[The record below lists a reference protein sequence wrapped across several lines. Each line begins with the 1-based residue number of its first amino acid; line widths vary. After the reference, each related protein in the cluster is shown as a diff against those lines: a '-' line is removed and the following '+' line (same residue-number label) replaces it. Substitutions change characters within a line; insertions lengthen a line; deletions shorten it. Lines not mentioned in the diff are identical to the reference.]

1 MITIEDLKS
10 FLWSAAE
17 DLRGQIDAAGYKEYI
32 FPLLFFKR
40 ISDVYDEQYAAFVAE
55 GGEDYAQMQAEELPI
70 RIPDGQHWKDVREV
84 TENVGQRLVEA
95 FISIEQANPAREA
108 DGRLV
113 GGLEGIFGPKDG
125 WTNKNK
131 MPDYIIT
138 SIIENFSRYN
148 LSLSNCPADEM
159 GQAYEYLVGKFAD
172 DAGNTAQEF
181 YTNRTVVE
189 LMAEILQPQPDESI
203 YDPTC
208 GSGGMLVKSLDYLRN
223 KGKEWQGVKVFGQ
236 EINGLTSSIARM
248 NLYLN
253 GVEDFSI
260 ACGDTLHQPAFIEGS
275 KLRRFNVVLANPPY
289 SIKEWNRAAFE
300 HDKWGRNAYGTP
312 PQARADYAFIQ
323 HIIASMDE
331 QNGRCAV
338 LLPHGVLNRG
348 EEKEM
353 RINHVKADNID
364 AVIGLGRNL
373 FYNSGL
379 ESFVL
384 LCNNNKPAER
394 QGRVLFIEAE
404 KLTHKEG
411 KQSYLYAD
419 DIATIVSAYH
429 NPEDIPGLSKHV
441 SNEEIL
447 DNDGNLNIKLYVKGL
462 AADND
467 ASDPIEALNQSNK
480 KLAENISTFSL
491 YDGLPF
497 DFVPTQEIGDLDKS
511 KWKLTRLGDIA
522 EEYSVRIDNPSES
535 EYEYYI
541 GSDCIGQYDFR
552 IGKKSPSSGVTSAQK
567 LFKQG
572 DYLLVRRSLYGSDFR
587 ERAPRADFDGVCSAD
602 ILTIREKEGKV
613 ADGFLIWILYQRSL
627 WDYIVSNSSGGLTRR
642 IKWKQLENFEIL
654 LPSLDEQK
662 VLADKLWAAYRVKE
676 SYRKLLVATDDM
688 VKAKFVEMFGG
699 KDCFVPLESVCKLF
713 VDGDWIES
721 KDQSESGIRLV
732 QTGNVGVG
740 EYKDKCDKSKYISA
754 ETLSRLNCT
763 EIFPGDILISRLPEP
778 VGRACILPDGLG
790 RTITAVDCSIV
801 RLNDNMLPSFFIANT
816 LSTPYLQQI
825 NSFILGTTRLRVS
838 RKNLATVKIACPP
851 IEEQMDFDNI
861 YSQAEATKAS
871 LRQSIESIDRV
882 IKSLINQ

>member
-1 MITIEDLKS
+1 MAQITIEDLKS

-40 ISDVYDEQYAAFVAE
+40 ISDVYDEQYAAFVEE
-55 GGEDYAQMQAEELPI
+55 GGDDYAKMQASELPI
-70 RIPDGQHWKDVREV
+70 RIPEGHHWQDVREV

-95 FISIEQANPAREA
+95 FIAIEQENPAREA
-108 DGRLV
+108 DGRMV

-131 MPDYIIT
+131 MPDHTIT
-138 SIIENFSRYN
+138 SIIENFSKYN
-148 LSLSNCPADEM
+148 LSLANCPADEM

-260 ACGDTLHQPAFIEGS
+260 ACGDTLRNPAFTDGS
-275 KLRRFNVVLANPPY
+275 RLRTFDMVLANPPY
-289 SIKEWNRAAFE
+289 SIKEWDRAAFE
-300 HDKWGRNAYGTP
+300 HDKWGRNSYGTP

-323 HIIASMDE
+323 HIVASMDE
-331 QNGRCAV
+331 ENGRCAI

-394 QGRVLFIEAE
+394 QGRILFIEAE

-447 DNDGNLNIKLYVKGL
+447 DNDGNLNIKLYVKSL
-462 AADND
+462 TADKD
-467 ASDPIEALNQSNK
+467 ASNPIEALNQSSQ
-480 KLAENISTFSL
+480 KLAENISSFSL
-491 YDGLPF
+491 YDGQPLN
-497 DFVPTQEIGDLDKS
+497 FVPTHEIEDLDKS

-552 IGKKSPSSGVTSAQK
+552 IGKRSPSSGVTSAQK
-567 LFKQG
+567 LFKKG

-662 VLADKLWAAYRVKE
+662 ELADKLWAAYRVKE
-676 SYRKLLVATDDM
+676 SYRKLLTATDDM
-688 VKAKFVEMFGG
+688 VKAKFVEMF
-699 KDCFVPLESVCKLF
+699 KNEPRECTISDFVHKSIASVKKSYSSSDTIAYIDISS
-713 VDGDWIES
+713 VDA
-721 KDQSESGIRLV
+721 ESGEVLGTTDYLV
-732 QTGNVGVG
+732 S
-740 EYKDKCDKSKYISA
+740 EA
-754 ETLSRLNCT
+754 PSRAQQCVT
-763 EIFPGDILISRLPEP
+763 FGDILVSTTRPANKNIATIKSSTSNLVASTGFCVLRPL
-778 VGRACILPDGLG
+778 DGYSNYLLAIVKSDAYTTTMCDKANG
-790 RTITAVDCSIV
+790 GVYPAVNNGDVLSYE
-801 RLNDNMLPSFFIANT
+801 IAN
-816 LSTPYLQQI
+816 P
-825 NSFILGTTRLRVS
+825 N
-838 RKNLATVKIACPP
+838 A
-851 IEEQMDFDNI
+851 EQLKQVDSI
-861 YSQAEATKAS
+861 ITQAEATKAS
-871 LRQSIESIDRV
+871 LRQSIESIDCV

>member
-1 MITIEDLKS
+1 MAKITIEDLKS

-40 ISDVYDEQYAAFVAE
+40 ISDVYDEQYQAFVDE
-55 GGEDYAQMQAEELPI
+55 GGEEYAKMQVSDLAI
-70 RIPDGQHWKDVREV
+70 RIPDGQHWQDVRQV

-95 FISIEQANPAREA
+95 FIAIEQANPARES

-131 MPDYIIT
+131 MPDKTIT

-148 LSLSNCPADEM
+148 LSLTNCPADEM

-189 LMAEILQPQPDESI
+189 LMAEILQPQPNESI

-223 KGKEWQGVKVFGQ
+223 KGKEWQGVRVFGQ

-260 ACGDTLHQPAFIEGS
+260 ACGDTLRNPAFINGS
-275 KLRRFNVVLANPPY
+275 RLRTFDMVLANPPY
-289 SIKEWNRAAFE
+289 SIKEWDRAAFE
-300 HDKWGRNAYGTP
+300 HDKWGRNMYGTP

-331 QNGRCAV
+331 KTGRCAV

-364 AVIGLGRNL
+364 AIIGLGRNL

-384 LCNNNKPAER
+384 LCNKNKPAAR
-394 QGRVLFIEAE
+394 RGKIVFIEAE
-404 KLTHKEG
+404 KLTHKDG
-411 KQSYLYAD
+411 KQAYLYAD
-419 DIATIVSAYH
+419 DIKTIVNAYLC
-429 NPEDIPGLSKHV
+429 PDDIPGLSKHITNAEV
-441 SNEEIL
+441 LQNE
-447 DNDGNLNIKLYVKGL
+447 GNLNIKLYVKPVVENTDDTNPIHQL
-462 AADND
+462 NQNRQVLADNLSHFELLD
-467 ASDPIEALNQSNK
+467 GESFPFAPT
-480 KLAENISTFSL
+480 AEMQ
-491 YDGLPF
+491 P
-497 DFVPTQEIGDLDKS
+497 LDKS
-511 KWKLTRLGDIA
+511 NWTKVRLGDIA
-522 EEYSVRIDNPSES
+522 QEYSARIDNPSES
-535 EYEYYI
+535 EYEFYI

-552 IGKKSPSSGVTSAQK
+552 INKKSPSAGITSSQK
-567 LFKQG
+567 LFRKG

-602 ILTIREKEGKV
+602 IITIREREGKV
-613 ADGFLIWILYQRSL
+613 ADGFLIWVLYQRSL

-642 IKWKQLENFEIL
+642 IKWAQLANFEFL
-654 LPSLDEQK
+654 LPPMEEQK
-662 VLADKLWAAYRVKE
+662 RIADRLWAAYQLRE
-676 SYRKLLVATDDM
+676 SYQQLFATTDEM
-688 VKAKFVEMFGG
+688 LQAKFAEMFGDHMTNDRRWPTKPLSEVAPESPSKHG
-699 KDCFVPLESVCKLF
+699 KK
-713 VDGDWIES
+713 GDVWNLNLDMIES
-721 KDQSESGIRLV
+721 
-732 QTGNVGVG
+732 QTGKVIKKVYAPYDSLNSVAPFDKGNVLYSKLRPYLNKVVIPDEDGYATTELIPLRPDQKVLNACFLSNLLRS
-740 EYKDKCDKSKYISA
+740 DKFVAYANSIATGTKMPRMPMSGLRK
-754 ETLSRLNCT
+754 
-763 EIFPGDILISRLPEP
+763 F
-778 VGRACILPDGLG
+778 ACILPPMELQEKFA
-790 RTITAVDCSIV
+790 TI
-801 RLNDNMLPSFFIANT
+801 
-816 LSTPYLQQI
+816 
-825 NSFILGTTRLRVS
+825 
-838 RKNLATVKIACPP
+838 AT
-851 IEEQMDFDNI
+851 
-861 YSQAEATKAS
+861 QAEATKAALQQS
-871 LRQSIESIDRV
+871 TQSIDKVILSI
-882 IKSLINQ
+882 INQ